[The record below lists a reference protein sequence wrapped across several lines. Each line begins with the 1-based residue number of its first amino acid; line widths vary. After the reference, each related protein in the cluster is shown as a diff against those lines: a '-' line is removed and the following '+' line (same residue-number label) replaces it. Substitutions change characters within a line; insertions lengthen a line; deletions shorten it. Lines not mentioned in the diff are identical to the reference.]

1 LRRPRFRSRR
11 NRDVE
16 VTHHTWP
23 EEVLEPGANRGR
35 RAFDLPLPG
44 AIACAHAQRRP
55 VEQHVGG
62 ASDSG
67 AHRCAPGEAHLVV
80 RQWCLADNRREG
92 GGNDRLN
99 RDHACDPTIIAMTS
113 RPLDRIILASAS
125 PRRAE
130 LLRAAGIDFD
140 VRPADIDEAMRPGEA
155 PGDYVSRLAEAKARA
170 VHERDGNQTV
180 LAADTA
186 VVVDGQILG
195 KPMDEADAKRML
207 RMIGGRTHEVLTAV
221 SIFHPGEIV
230 DTRMDATTVEF
241 AELSD
246 PDIEWYVSSGEP
258 MDKAGAYAVQ
268 GLASRFVTRVE
279 GSYSNVV
286 GLPIALVYRMLTN
299 ELLTF

>member
-1 LRRPRFRSRR
+1 
-11 NRDVE
+11 
-16 VTHHTWP
+16 
-23 EEVLEPGANRGR
+23 
-35 RAFDLPLPG
+35 
-44 AIACAHAQRRP
+44 
-55 VEQHVGG
+55 
-62 ASDSG
+62 
-67 AHRCAPGEAHLVV
+67 
-80 RQWCLADNRREG
+80 
-92 GGNDRLN
+92 
-99 RDHACDPTIIAMTS
+99 MTS

-140 VRPADIDEAMRPGEA
+140 VRPADIDETMRPGEEPA
-155 PGDYVSRLAEAKARA
+155 DYVSRLAEAKARA

-207 RMIGGRTHEVLTAV
+207 RMLGGRSHEVLTAV
-221 SIFHPGEIV
+221 SLFHPGEIV
-230 DTRMDATTVEF
+230 DTRIDATTVEF

-246 PDIEWYVSSGEP
+246 ADIEWYVSSGEP

-268 GLASRFVTRVE
+268 GLASRFVTRID

-286 GLPIALVYRMLTN
+286 GLPIALVYQMLTN
-299 ELLTF
+299 KLLTF